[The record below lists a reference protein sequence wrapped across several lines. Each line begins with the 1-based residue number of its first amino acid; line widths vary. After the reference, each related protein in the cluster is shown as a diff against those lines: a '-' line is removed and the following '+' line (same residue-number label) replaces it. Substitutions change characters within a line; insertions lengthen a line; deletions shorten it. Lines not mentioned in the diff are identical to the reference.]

1 MQLLSVHSSVRIAKS
16 FSPSALCGSYL
27 EGSAHDIHVGYKG
40 GIVISFFHRIVL
52 LCVSVAVAW
61 AAPQPDSPPV
71 YGYNPPPRPTYNQPG
86 MPFEFA
92 YAVKDDYSGNDYAHE
107 QKSDGKVTSG
117 SYHVA
122 LPDGRI
128 ETVNF
133 DADDYSGY
141 VAEVSYEGVATHPA
155 PAPYHPAPAPYY
167 PTPAPYHPTP
177 APYHPTPAPYHPTP
191 APYHPTPAPYHPPPT
206 PAPLYV

>member
-1 MQLLSVHSSVRIAKS
+1 
-16 FSPSALCGSYL
+16 
-27 EGSAHDIHVGYKG
+27 
-40 GIVISFFHRIVL
+40 
-52 LCVSVAVAW
+52 
-61 AAPQPDSPPV
+61 
-71 YGYNPPPRPTYNQPG
+71 
-86 MPFEFA
+86 MPFEFS
-92 YAVKDDYSGNDYAHE
+92 YAVKDYSGNDYAHE

-155 PAPYHPAPAPYY
+155 PAPYHPAPAPY
-167 PTPAPYHPTP
+167 
-177 APYHPTPAPYHPTP
+177 HPTP
-191 APYHPTPAPYHPPPT
+191 APYHPTPAPYHPPHKHDHT
-206 PAPLYV
+206 HHFH